1 MPHVG
6 KLKWVPKEVTV
17 DGIRGGDAGGGDTP
31 GVISGT
37 AGFEVLP

>member
-1 MPHVG
+1 M
-6 KLKWVPKEVTV
+6 KLKWVPEQVAV
-17 DGIRGGDAGGGDTP
+17 DGIRDGATGGGDTP